1 VTGAQLS
8 DDSCAG
14 AARFSVKICELLLA
28 LAVTTAVWSVVT
40 VPTFA
45 VNAAVVAPAGTVTLP
60 GTVVLALLLES
71 VTANPPAGA
80 AALSVTV
87 QEEDP
92 GVFTVPGEQ
101 LKLFNVTGGE
111 SCVIAIV
118 APAPE
123 AAIWALEESVASTL
137 VSVTGTLVLA
147 VPEAIVKVAWATD
160 PLPMT
165 VVFRPKTTHVALPGT
180 LEHDTLL
187 PAAIAAELATTVTPV
202 ISEDA

>member
-1 VTGAQLS
+1 MTGAQLS

-92 GVFTVPGEQ
+92 GAFTVPGEQ
-101 LKLFNVTGGE
+101 LKLLSV
-111 SCVIAIV
+111 S
-118 APAPE
+118 
-123 AAIWALEESVASTL
+123 AA
-137 VSVTGTLVLA
+137 
-147 VPEAIVKVAWATD
+147 
-160 PLPMT
+160 
-165 VVFRPKTTHVALPGT
+165 F
-180 LEHDTLL
+180 
-187 PAAIAAELATTVTPV
+187 TVTV
-202 ISEDA
+202 DVLL